1 MLSRT
6 KNASLKGSEMKLF
19 FLLSYLKNYPLP
31 PFVED
36 MDLDGYLTRH
46 ICEIEQYWDP
56 ASQLCR
62 DFSECYN
69 PIAPSSKR
77 CVYDYLEQFD
87 YWFYDWDDSDDDY
100 YDCFDT
106 RTETTLAC
114 CPVFKYGADT
124 YEYTEIE
131 YYIVS

>member
-19 FLLSYLKNYPLP
+19 FLLSYRKNYPLP

-46 ICEIEQYWDP
+46 ICEIEEYWDTEEN
-56 ASQLCR
+56 SCI
-62 DFSECYN
+62 DFTECYLPTN
-69 PIAPSSKR
+69 PSMFDCK
-77 CVYDYLEQFD
+77 YDYLEQFS
-87 YWFYDWDDSDDDY
+87 YWFQDWNNSDS

-106 RTETTLAC
+106 RTETEMAC
-114 CPVFKYGADT
+114 CPVFKYGSDT

-131 YYIVS
+131 YYIES